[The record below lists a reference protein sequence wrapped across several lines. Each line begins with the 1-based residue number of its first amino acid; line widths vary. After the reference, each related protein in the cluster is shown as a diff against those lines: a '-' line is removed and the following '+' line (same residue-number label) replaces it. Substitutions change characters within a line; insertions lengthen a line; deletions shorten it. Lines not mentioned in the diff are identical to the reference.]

1 MTSELI
7 AILATGVAL
16 LGSIGAV
23 WFSMQREIAS
33 VRSEIGDVRS
43 EVGDVRS
50 EVSGVRSEMA
60 GLNSR
65 VGRIEGILSVVV
77 ASHTP
82 LVENPARETG

>member
-1 MTSELI
+1 MTNELI

-23 WFSMQREIAS
+23 WFSMQREIGT
-33 VRSEIGDVRS
+33 VRSEIGGVRS

-50 EVSGVRSEMA
+50 EMA
-60 GLNSR
+60 WLNSR

-82 LVENPARETG
+82 LADNSANKTG

>member
-1 MTSELI
+1 MTNELI

-33 VRSEIGDVRS
+33 VRTEIGGVRS
-43 EVGDVRS
+43 DVGD
-50 EVSGVRSEMA
+50 VRSEMA

-82 LVENPARETG
+82 LAENPASETG

>member
-1 MTSELI
+1 MTNELI

-16 LGSIGAV
+16 LGSIGAL
-23 WFSMQREIAS
+23 WFSMQREIGS

-43 EVGDVRS
+43 EVG
-50 EVSGVRSEMA
+50 GVRSEIA

-77 ASHTP
+77 SSHSP
-82 LVENPARETG
+82 LAENPASKTG

>member
-1 MTSELI
+1 MTNELI

-23 WFSMQREIAS
+23 WFSMQREIAN

-43 EVGDVRS
+43 EVGGVRSEIGDVRS
-50 EVSGVRSEMA
+50 EMS

-77 ASHTP
+77 SSHTP
-82 LVENPARETG
+82 LAKSPVSETG